1 MKDDELIS
9 RLLRRHPHFQN
20 WAAGLFRGEPDL
32 TTLQFA
38 VVDAYGVGMNRFD
51 VSDLYMRLQ
60 MEVAIRV
67 SRDGR
72 SLRIPTL
79 REFERIARLHLPM
92 VCNVPWRIMDRQPRG
107 CGPSGLHGSM
117 T

>member
-1 MKDDELIS
+1 MKDDKLIS
-9 RLLRRHPHFQN
+9 RLLRRHPHFQS
-20 WAAGLFRGEPDL
+20 WAAGLFRGEPEL

-38 VVDAYGVGMNRFD
+38 VVDAWWVGIDRCD

-60 MEVAIRV
+60 MELAVRV

-72 SLRIPTL
+72 SMRIPTL

-92 VCNVPWRIMDRQPRG
+92 VCNVPWRIMDRRPRG
-107 CGPSGLHGSM
+107 RGSSGLSGYM